1 MILNAPVRFVVALAC
16 LVLPM
21 AALAQDVPLPRQRP
35 VLELAATPVVPP
47 APRPRPEPVEEAPP
61 ATTEPPATET
71 PAETPDA
78 PAPPSDA
85 VPLPGTPDGKLPEP
99 AEPEEPE
106 TPPAPPP
113 KPRIYQTAC
122 PAVLNGD
129 AIAEPLPPISEASC
143 GLQSPLA
150 LSAVVANGRQI
161 PFNTAVTTD
170 CGMATALPGWIG
182 DVDRFLL
189 ASENTRIAS
198 VNVGTGYMCRNVNN
212 GKTGNLSFHGFGDAV
227 DVMGFKLEDGR
238 TLDVETAWPGTVPE
252 GSRLMRFAR
261 DAACTRFTTV
271 LSPDADASHQDHLHL
286 DLGCHGKTCTMRLC
300 Q

>member
-1 MILNAPVRFVVALAC
+1 MLKSPLCLAALLAC

-21 AALAQDVPLPRQRP
+21 AATAQDVPLPRERP
-35 VLELAATPVVPP
+35 VVEVAATPVVPP
-47 APRPRPEPVEEAPP
+47 APRPRPEAVETPETVPAPTP
-61 ATTEPPATET
+61 DALAGS

-78 PAPPSDA
+78 SGPPTDA
-85 VPLPGTPDGKLPEP
+85 VPLPGTPDGSVPEP
-99 AEPEEPE
+99 AELEPAE
-106 TPPAPPP
+106 PPP
-113 KPRIYQTAC
+113 PPRVYQTAC

-129 AIAEPLPPISEASC
+129 VVAEALPPISEASC
-143 GLQSPLA
+143 ALQSPLA

-161 PFNTAVTTD
+161 PFSNAVTTD

-212 GKTGNLSFHGFGDAV
+212 GKIGNLSFHGFGDAV
-227 DVMGFKLEDGR
+227 DVMGFTLEDGR
-238 TLDVETAWPGTVPE
+238 TIDVETAWPGTIPD
-252 GSRLMRFAR
+252 GSRVMRFAR

-286 DLGCHGKTCTMRLC
+286 DLGCHGKTCTARLC